1 MDIIFATKNKGKL
14 IEVKAILSLYNILG
28 MEEAGIHI
36 EVEENG
42 ETFEENAMKKAVEI
56 MAECGKIVLSDDS
69 GIEIDYF
76 DKAPGVH
83 SARYLGH
90 DMPYIEK
97 NAIILDK
104 LKDVPMEKRTA
115 RYVAVIAAALPDGR
129 TFSARGVM
137 EGYIGYEPK
146 GGNGFGYDPIFYLYE
161 YGESVAQIPKE
172 LKNKIS
178 HRGKALEAMKE
189 ILAVKLN
196 Q

>member
-14 IEVKAILSLYNILG
+14 TEVKAILSEYNVLG
-28 MEEAGIHI
+28 MEEVGIHI

-56 MAECGKIVLSDDS
+56 MNECGKIVLSDDS
-69 GIEIDYF
+69 GIEIDAF

-83 SARYLGH
+83 SARYLGQ
-90 DMPYIEK
+90 DTPYLEK

-104 LKDVPMEKRTA
+104 LEGVALEKRTA
-115 RYVAVIAAALPDGR
+115 RYVAVIAAAFPDGR
-129 TFSARGVM
+129 SFSAKGVM

-146 GGNGFGYDPIFYLYE
+146 GENGFGYDPIFYLHE
-161 YGESVAQIPKE
+161 YGESVAQIPRE
-172 LKNKIS
+172 VKNKIS

-189 ILAVKLN
+189 ILKVELG
-196 Q
+196 

>member
-14 IEVKAILSLYNILG
+14 IEVKAILDKYNIIG

-42 ETFEENAMKKAVEI
+42 ETFEENAIKKAVEI
-56 MAECGKIVLSDDS
+56 MTVCGKIVLSDDS
-69 GIEIDYF
+69 GIEIDAF
-76 DKAPGVH
+76 DKAPGIH
-83 SARYLGH
+83 SARYLGS
-90 DMPYIEK
+90 DTPYPEK

-104 LKDVPMEKRTA
+104 LKDVPTEKRTA

-129 TFSARGVM
+129 TFSAKGIM

-146 GGNGFGYDPIFYLYE
+146 GENGFGYDPIFYLHE

-172 LKNKIS
+172 VKNKIS
-178 HRGKALEAMKE
+178 HRGKALEKMKE
-189 ILAVKLN
+189 ILAKELS
-196 Q
+196 